1 MAGLNLRFKP
11 EPQACPASY
20 AGARVKSLFG
30 KGNLITG
37 RKKHMSFLKT
47 FLIGIFMHPDLMRNG

>member
-1 MAGLNLRFKP
+1 MNHKRVQRLMRELGL
-11 EPQACPASY
+11 
-20 AGARVKSLFG
+20 KSLFG

-47 FLIGIFMHPDLMRNG
+47 FLIGIFMHPDLMING